1 MPARRCA
8 NEISINDDRLLWG
21 EGREVHVINFSI
33 SVGSAVFWSRIPRP
47 AMAAAAWRGD
57 LR

>member
-1 MPARRCA
+1 VQMND
-8 NEISINDDRLLWG
+8 NEFLINDDRLLWG
-21 EGREVHVINFSI
+21 EGREVHVTNFSI

-47 AMAAAAWRGD
+47 AMAAATWRGD